1 MKKLI
6 PVMLLFVFGCSS
18 LKPITDN
25 PITEEQRKFDIIKQ
39 QPLTKDKAYDAV
51 IEWIATNFIN
61 ANTVILLNEKENGR
75 IIIQAVGIYYDDTM
89 KTDLVEYNFALIIR
103 IADNKIKFEFTTNN
117 TINNNNLPQV
127 GDLNKINDNYILIIN
142 DILTALKNYKGNE
155 F

>member
-39 QPLTKDKAYDAV
+39 QPLTKDKAYDAI
-51 IEWIATNFIN
+51 IEWIATYFVDAKN
-61 ANTVILLNEKENGR
+61 VILLNEKENGR

-117 TINNNNLPQV
+117 TVYDNRLPQSI
-127 GDLNKINDNYILIIN
+127 DLKKINDTYLIIAEYILKAIN
-142 DILTALKNYKGNE
+142 NYKGND